1 MIEIIW
7 IVLCAAFDVLADYWF
22 WRGVFEPI
30 PRRAQ
35 AHPAAV
41 ALGIVCL
48 GLVFGGVATWLW
60 PTPIFGSH
68 GPVGMS
74 LVLIPV
80 LNGVVMAAYGAF
92 RQKRGFGHSSL
103 ATLWGGAAFGLGF
116 ATARFLLVES
126 YPLGA

>member
-1 MIEIIW
+1 MIEIVW
-7 IVLCAAFDVLADYWF
+7 LVLGVAFDVLAEFWF
-22 WRGVFEPI
+22 WQGVFEPI
-30 PRRAQ
+30 QRRAK
-35 AHPAAV
+35 AHPAVV

-48 GLVFGGVATWLW
+48 GAVLGGVGTWLW
-60 PTPIFGSH
+60 PARAFGSH

-92 RQKRGFGHSSL
+92 RQRRGVGHSSL

-116 ATARFLLVES
+116 AAARFLLVE
-126 YPLGA
+126 A